1 MAASFLNST
10 VGKKIVV
17 AFTGLI
23 MFGFVVGHL
32 LGNLQIFL
40 GAEKINAYSRFL
52 HAELPILWG
61 TRVILL
67 VSVALHVVY
76 TIQLTALNRASR
88 PIGYEMSEPVQASVS
103 SRFMIWSGLFLF
115 FYIIF
120 HLLHL
125 TTGTVHP
132 EFSHTDVY
140 SNIVIGFSSLPVTAV
155 YILAMVSLGFH
166 LHHGVYSLF
175 QTLGLNHP
183 RYNACRRGLA
193 LAAGWLIPIGYISIP
208 AAVLLGILVIR

>member
-1 MAASFLNST
+1 MSASFLNST

-17 AFTGLI
+17 ALTGLI

-40 GAEKINAYSRFL
+40 GPEKINDYSKFL

-61 TRVILL
+61 ARVVLL
-67 VSVALHVVY
+67 ASVVLHVVF
-76 TIQLTALNRASR
+76 TIQLTVLNRASR
-88 PIGYEMSEPVQASVS
+88 PIEYEMSEPVQASAS
-103 SRFMIWSGLFLF
+103 SRFMIWSGMFLFL
-115 FYIIF
+115 YIIF
-120 HLLHL
+120 HLLHM

-132 EFSHTDVY
+132 QFDPHDVY
-140 SNIVIGFSSLPVTAV
+140 ANVVIGFSSITVSAV
-155 YILAMVSLGFH
+155 YILAMVALGFH

-183 RYNACRRGLA
+183 RYNGCRRGLA

-208 AAVLLGILVIR
+208 AAVLLGILTIR